1 MTHKQFKQANQ
12 LILSVFT
19 AMLFIMLLLMLA
31 GCVTEKEVVYKKV
44 YFADT
49 NGVTTTIYYPNSF
62 KKDMRIN
69 ADKLNREIRVPIY
82 Y

>member
-49 NGVTTTIYYPNSF
+49 NGVTTTI